1 MQVLSADF
9 GLRFAFSVTNPLVV
23 RLLVHSDGGRKSVPT
38 PNPDI
43 YQKKKKNKKQTNKQK
58 KNLTFAKQLN
68 WLR

>member
-23 RLLVHSDGGRKSVPT
+23 RSLVHSDGGRKSVPT
-38 PNPDI
+38 PNTDI
-43 YQKKKKNKKQTNKQK
+43 YQKKKK